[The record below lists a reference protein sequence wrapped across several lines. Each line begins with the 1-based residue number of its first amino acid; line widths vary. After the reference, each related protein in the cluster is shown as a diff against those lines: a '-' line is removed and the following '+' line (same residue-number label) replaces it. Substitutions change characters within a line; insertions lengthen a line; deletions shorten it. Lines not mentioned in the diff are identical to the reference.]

1 MQNTIGNV
9 ADFFHRYKKAAWEKD
24 INDMIA
30 LYTDDVMIFDMW
42 GKGFVG
48 GLAEWSH
55 VITDW
60 LTFLK
65 EEKVNVIFDMIQIQE
80 SEHIAF
86 ANALV
91 QYQAISADNQ
101 IMRSMKNRMSL
112 GFIKTNGCWK
122 VKHQHTS
129 APIDSNLK
137 AILDI

>member
-1 MQNTIGNV
+1 MQDTIENV
-9 ADFFHRYKKAAWEKD
+9 ADFFHRYKEAAWEKN
-24 INDMIA
+24 ISDMIA
-30 LYTDDVMIFDMW
+30 LYADDVMIFDMW

-60 LTFLK
+60 LTSLK

-86 ANALV
+86 ANALI

-112 GFIKTNGCWK
+112 GFIKTN
-122 VKHQHTS
+122 
-129 APIDSNLK
+129 
-137 AILDI
+137 